1 MASLMACDGLLP
13 VLIVSLSTVGTAGA
27 HRLDFHLWHCRC
39 SSSRFPHLAGSVELG
54 VITQSTGAFNHV
66 LNDLSIIVNQFEGL
80 SSFSAG
86 AGPLMA
92 L

>member
-1 MASLMACDGLLP
+1 M
-13 VLIVSLSTVGTAGA
+13 LIFSLSI
-27 HRLDFHLWHCRC
+27 
-39 SSSRFPHLAGSVELG
+39 LAGSVELG

-86 AGPLMA
+86 DDL
-92 L
+92 